1 MAWGKVPGRDPGP
14 ILSPREFLPTK
25 YFVELFRLAAILS
38 SRLVGGLLA
47 SAGGGRGRTE
57 LQWTDSEKRAALK
70 S

>member
-38 SRLVGGLLA
+38 SRLVGGLGPSHGADRAVPPLA
-47 SAGGGRGRTE
+47 PAP
-57 LQWTDSEKRAALK
+57 L
-70 S
+70 